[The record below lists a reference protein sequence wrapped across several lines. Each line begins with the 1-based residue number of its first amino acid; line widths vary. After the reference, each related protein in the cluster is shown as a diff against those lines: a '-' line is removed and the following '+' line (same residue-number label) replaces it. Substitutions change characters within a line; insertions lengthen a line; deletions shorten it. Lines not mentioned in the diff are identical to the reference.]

1 MRKIVFMTMFLISGI
16 AFGQS
21 KEVKEVKKEVRV
33 ENENGVK
40 TVEIVTVSNGQE
52 TKEIYTG
59 EEADAKLAELEA
71 GVVEVKEEVRKEVKM
86 EEVDGVKKLTI
97 RTESNGKVEEEIY
110 MGEEAD
116 KKLKELESANNAPK
130 RMEVKTIKRME
141 RSMD

>member
-1 MRKIVFMTMFLISGI
+1 MFLISGI

-97 RTESNGKVEEEIY
+97 RTESNGTVEEEIY

-130 RMEVKTIKRME
+130 RLEVKNIKRME